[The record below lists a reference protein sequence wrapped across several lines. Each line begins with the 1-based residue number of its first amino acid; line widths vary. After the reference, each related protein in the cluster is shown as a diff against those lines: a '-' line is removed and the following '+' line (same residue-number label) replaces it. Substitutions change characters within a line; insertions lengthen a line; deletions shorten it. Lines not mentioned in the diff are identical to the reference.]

1 MSNKEV
7 LFSSEDVEKMVLTEI
22 RRILKAKQRPSVE
35 SICKA
40 LHKGKGLTQGM
51 VITIVQNMLA
61 TGQIFD
67 SKYRGKQSIR
77 ITGEDCSL
85 LLDQTDSEGKISE
98 CQSNLPAEA
107 SRRENIDYQIKSFE
121 VCESPESLHEF
132 LKTMNTPE
140 DSPNDFIKMK
150 TTPQMKSRLEPS
162 FKTTD
167 FMAFLDIISKL
178 TDDIQALNKT
188 NDLLRKNYDT
198 LMEENCQL
206 KIENYKL
213 KTNNSH
219 QEQVT
224 RDAGADLNKQKIF
237 HTKPRREQLSCS
249 GIQSHDKRAIIQ
261 HDVESTQIS
270 TEKEEC
276 ITNNQKRAQELLEK
290 QRQLCLK
297 ERQQKYEAM
306 KVQQKAHHHITMNYR
321 KFTSESTE
329 IKDTQSEAEPEAK
342 SSDGKWINT
351 ILIAGD
357 SLISNIDQRT
367 LSRRYNMR
375 VRSFPGATTDDMFDY
390 LKPLL
395 KKAPEK
401 ILLVIGTNDLDRRKP
416 EEVIEKLKELKS
428 FIHASLPQCHI
439 VISQIIM
446 RKDKPEINMKGKKL
460 NDMLPQVG
468 CDILRQNTI
477 QMEHLGRRGLHLNH
491 KGNAQL
497 AKNIISKV
505 KSF

>member
-1 MSNKEV
+1 MIS
-7 LFSSEDVEKMVLTEI
+7 
-22 RRILKAKQRPSVE
+22 RPS
-35 SICKA
+35 
-40 LHKGKGLTQGM
+40 
-51 VITIVQNMLA
+51 
-61 TGQIFD
+61 
-67 SKYRGKQSIR
+67 IR
-77 ITGEDCSL
+77 PMIYYE
-85 LLDQTDSEGKISE
+85 
-98 CQSNLPAEA
+98 
-107 SRRENIDYQIKSFE
+107 
-121 VCESPESLHEF
+121 
-132 LKTMNTPE
+132 
-140 DSPNDFIKMK
+140 
-150 TTPQMKSRLEPS
+150 
-162 FKTTD
+162 
-167 FMAFLDIISKL
+167 
-178 TDDIQALNKT
+178 
-188 NDLLRKNYDT
+188 KNYDT

-213 KTNNSH
+213 KANNSH

-306 KVQQKAHHHITMNYR
+306 KVQQKAHHHITINYR

-375 VRSFPGATTDDMFDY
+375 VRSFPGATTM
-390 LKPLL
+390 
-395 KKAPEK
+395 
-401 ILLVIGTNDLDRRKP
+401 TC
-416 EEVIEKLKELKS
+416 S
-428 FIHASLPQCHI
+428 
-439 VISQIIM
+439 
-446 RKDKPEINMKGKKL
+446 
-460 NDMLPQVG
+460 
-468 CDILRQNTI
+468 TT
-477 QMEHLGRRGLHLNH
+477 
-491 KGNAQL
+491 
-497 AKNIISKV
+497 
-505 KSF
+505 